1 MKKSLI
7 LISLAAILITACGS
21 GVSKNGQEP
30 RGIDG
35 IEIADVVFAKSL
47 TADMEPETETT
58 SFDPSEK
65 VNVSVRINGR
75 PKEGV
80 IAAKFLYR
88 DNLIAETSLDL
99 SEINADLG
107 LFQSQNTFAGFSLNH
122 DDPLYIS
129 PNYRVEISINDQ
141 PAGEYV
147 FTIVPPSDAVPTVIR
162 RTEFAKGATALMDPI
177 EPTSVFSPLDNV
189 FFIGNGDFGK
199 FSWLQAEWIT
209 NDIQLEQTCTKSI
222 VLKNNLEQDRF
233 YFSCSL
239 EEGWP
244 VGTHMVRLT
253 VDDVIVTEATFTVQ

>member
-1 MKKSLI
+1 MKRSLI
-7 LISLAAILITACGS
+7 AISLAAILISACSS
-21 GVSKNGQEP
+21 GATQAGQEI

-35 IEIADVVFAKSL
+35 IEIADVVFAKKL
-47 TADMEPETETT
+47 TENMEPETVTA

-80 IAAKFLYR
+80 ISAKYLFK
-88 DNLIAETSLDL
+88 DKLIAETSVDL
-99 SEINADLG
+99 SEIDKSLG
-107 LFQSQNTFAGFSLNH
+107 IFQGQETFAGFSLTH
-122 DDPLYIS
+122 DEPLYIS
-129 PNYRVEISINDQ
+129 PNYRVELSINGQ

-147 FTIVPPSDAVPTVIR
+147 FSIVPPSDAVPTVIR
-162 RTEFAKGATALMDPI
+162 RTEFARGVTALMDPI
-177 EPTSVFSPLDNV
+177 EPTTVFAPTDNV

-209 NDIQLEQTCTKSI
+209 NGVQLEQSCTKSI
-222 VLKNNLEQDRF
+222 VLKYNLEQDRF

-244 VGTHMVRLT
+244 TGTNTVRLT